1 MTKKVI
7 VKTETT
13 VSAATS
19 AVVLDASAAELIKEF
34 NDAKAVIKEM
44 TERKEA
50 AEKALRDLMGD
61 AEVGLIG
68 GVQRV
73 KIATRTRKDINKDDL
88 KEVFPEAYEL
98 CLKETSYTVLTAV
111 S

>member
-1 MTKKVI
+1 MTKVI

-19 AVVLDASAAELIKEF
+19 AVALEASAEELIQEF
-34 NDAKAVIKEM
+34 NTAKAVIKQM

-88 KEVFPEAYEL
+88 KEAYPEAYEL
-98 CLKETSYTVLTAV
+98 CLKESTYTVMTAV